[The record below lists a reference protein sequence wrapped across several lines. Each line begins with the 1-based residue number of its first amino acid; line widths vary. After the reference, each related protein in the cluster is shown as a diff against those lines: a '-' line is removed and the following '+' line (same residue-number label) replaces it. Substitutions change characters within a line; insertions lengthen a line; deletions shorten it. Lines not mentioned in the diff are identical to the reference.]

1 MAEGMN
7 NSEQSETND
16 LLQYQQFID
25 QYRDGKKT
33 KPGALN
39 SKTISWKGPALF
51 VGCFMNQ
58 NPNITYLKVQAALTI
73 IEIHQLKQ
81 RQL

>member
-7 NSEQSETND
+7 DSEQSETTD
-16 LLQYQQFID
+16 LLWYQQFINL
-25 QYRDGKKT
+25 YRDSKKT

-51 VGCFMNQ
+51 VGCFMNHH
-58 NPNITYLKVQAALTI
+58 PNITYLQVQAALTI
-73 IEIHQLKQ
+73 IEIHQLK
-81 RQL
+81 